1 MSRRTYASGPVRNP
15 CRKQRSETK
24 VGIHAITRVRVA
36 QELQGHM
43 NAEIVAIGTELL
55 LGQIVDTNSAW
66 IGQRFADNGIDL
78 HYTSTVGDSRSR
90 MLDTLKRAHGRSQVV
105 ITTGGIGPTQDDL
118 TREIVAEV
126 MGRKVVV
133 DPESLLELEERF
145 RKRGFILTKNNEKQA
160 EVPDGAGIF
169 RNPNGTAPAFVV
181 EDPDGVI
188 ISLPG
193 VPFEM
198 KWLIDNEV
206 LPYIKEKFNVTDAIQ
221 YRVLKTV
228 DLGESNVDH
237 LIGHLMSDDGNPGVG
252 TMAHPGQVDIRIA
265 ARAGS
270 ETEAEAL
277 IGPVE
282 EEARALLGD
291 NVFGTD
297 DETLEGVTGSLISD
311 KGLTVAT
318 YEDLAGGAIADVFQQ
333 AAGTDFVEGNIVNS
347 NEALERLARAGGEA
361 PPFADGPDRAAA
373 LSRAVR
379 AVSGAT
385 LGVAVHAVEE
395 GDQRTE
401 NLGRGETYIAVTD
414 AGGTHSRHVRSAGR
428 GVPDRRRAALGSLS
442 LVRRVLLGLE

>member
-1 MSRRTYASGPVRNP
+1 
-15 CRKQRSETK
+15 
-24 VGIHAITRVRVA
+24 
-36 QELQGHM
+36 M

-78 HYTSTVGDSRSR
+78 HYVNTVGDSRTR
-90 MLDTLKRAHGRSQVV
+90 MLDTLKRAHGRSPVV

-118 TREIVAEV
+118 TREIVSAV
-126 MGRKVVV
+126 MGVKVVV

-160 EVPDGAGIF
+160 EIPEGARIF

-181 EDPDGVI
+181 EDETGVI

-206 LPYIKEKFNVTDAIQ
+206 LPFIKEKFNVTDVIQ

-228 DLGESNVDH
+228 DIGESNVDH
-237 LIGHLMSDDGNPGVG
+237 LIGHLMVDDGNPGVG
-252 TMAHPGQVDIRIA
+252 TMAHPGQVDVRIA
-265 ARAGS
+265 ARAS
-270 ETEAEAL
+270 STAEAEAL

-282 EEARALLGD
+282 EEARKLLGD
-291 NVFGTD
+291 NIFGTEED
-297 DETLEGVTGSLISD
+297 TLEAVVGSLIAD

-318 YEDLAGGAIADVFQQ
+318 YEDLAGGAIADVFQR
-333 AAGTDFVEGNIVNS
+333 AAGDAYIEGNIINS
-347 NEALERLARAGGEA
+347 NDALERLARAGGES
-361 PPFADGPDRAAA
+361 PPFADGPESAAA
-373 LSRAVR
+373 LSRAIR
-379 AVSGAT
+379 AVSEAT
-385 LGVAVHAVEE
+385 LGVAVHAIEE

-414 AGGTHSRHVRSAGR
+414 ADGTHARHVRSAGR
-428 GVPDRRRAALGSLS
+428 GAPDRRRAALSSLS
-442 LVRRVLLGLE
+442 LVRRVLLGLD

>member
-1 MSRRTYASGPVRNP
+1 
-15 CRKQRSETK
+15 
-24 VGIHAITRVRVA
+24 
-36 QELQGHM
+36 M

-78 HYTSTVGDSRSR
+78 HYVNTVGDSRTR

-118 TREIVAEV
+118 TREIVSAV
-126 MGRKVVV
+126 MGVKVVV

-160 EVPDGAGIF
+160 EIPEGAKIF

-181 EDPDGVI
+181 EDEAGVI

-206 LPYIKEKFNVTDAIQ
+206 LPFIKEKFNVTDVIQ

-228 DLGESNVDH
+228 DIGESNVDH
-237 LIGHLMSDDGNPGVG
+237 LIGHLMVDDGNPGVG
-252 TMAHPGQVDIRIA
+252 TMAHPGQVDVRIA
-265 ARAGS
+265 ARAS
-270 ETEAEAL
+270 SAAEAEAL

-282 EEARALLGD
+282 EEVRKLLGD
-291 NVFGTD
+291 NIFGTED
-297 DETLEGVTGSLISD
+297 DILEAVVGSLIAD
-311 KGLTVAT
+311 RGLTVAT
-318 YEDLAGGAIADVFQQ
+318 FEDLAGGAIADVFQR
-333 AAGTDFVEGNIVNS
+333 AAGDAYIEGNIINS
-347 NEALERLARAGGEA
+347 NDALERLARAGGES
-361 PPFADGPDRAAA
+361 PPFTDGPERAAV

-379 AVSGAT
+379 TVSGAA

-414 AGGTHSRHVRSAGR
+414 ADGTHTRHVRSAGR
-428 GVPDRRRAALGSLS
+428 GAPDRRRAALSSLS
-442 LVRRVLLGLE
+442 LVRRVLMGLD

>member
-1 MSRRTYASGPVRNP
+1 
-15 CRKQRSETK
+15 
-24 VGIHAITRVRVA
+24 
-36 QELQGHM
+36 M

-78 HYTSTVGDSRSR
+78 HYVNTVGDSRTR
-90 MLDTLKRAHGRSQVV
+90 MLDTLKRAHDRSQVV

-118 TREIVAEV
+118 TREIVSAV
-126 MGRKVVV
+126 MGVNVVV
-133 DPESLLELEERF
+133 DPESLIELEERF

-160 EVPDGAGIF
+160 EIPEGARIF
-169 RNPNGTAPAFVV
+169 WNPNGTAPAFVV
-181 EDPDGVI
+181 EDDAGVI

-206 LPYIKEKFNVTDAIQ
+206 IPFIKEKFNVTDVIQ

-237 LIGHLMSDDGNPGVG
+237 LIGHLMVDDGNPGVG
-252 TMAHPGQVDIRIA
+252 TMAHPGQVDVRIA
-265 ARAGS
+265 ARAS
-270 ETEAEAL
+270 SEAEAEGL

-282 EEARALLGD
+282 EEVRKLLGD
-291 NVFGTD
+291 NIFGTED
-297 DETLEGVTGSLISD
+297 DTLEAVVGSLIAE

-318 YEDLAGGAIADVFQQ
+318 CEDLAGGAIADVFQR
-333 AAGTDFVEGNIVNS
+333 AAGDAYVEGNIINS
-347 NEALERLARAGGEA
+347 NDALERLAKAGGES
-361 PPFADGPDRAAA
+361 PPFDDGPERAAA
-373 LSRAVR
+373 LSRAIRV
-379 AVSGAT
+379 VSGAT

-395 GDQRTE
+395 GDERAE

-414 AGGTHSRHVRSAGR
+414 ADGTHTRHVRSAGR
-428 GVPDRRRAALGSLS
+428 GVPDRRRAALSSLS
-442 LVRRVLLGLE
+442 LVRRVLLGLD

>member
-1 MSRRTYASGPVRNP
+1 
-15 CRKQRSETK
+15 
-24 VGIHAITRVRVA
+24 
-36 QELQGHM
+36 M

-118 TREIVAEV
+118 TREIVARL
-126 MGRKVVV
+126 MGREVVV
-133 DPESLLELEERF
+133 DPDSLVELKERF
-145 RKRGFILTKNNEKQA
+145 QKRGFILTKNNEKQA
-160 EVPDGAGIF
+160 EIPEGARIF
-169 RNPNGTAPAFVV
+169 RNPNGTAPAFMV
-181 EDPDGVI
+181 EDDAGVI

-206 LPYIKEKFNVTDAIQ
+206 LPFIKEKFNVTDVIQ
-221 YRVLKTV
+221 YRVLKVV

-237 LIGHLMSDDGNPGVG
+237 LIGHLMSDEGNPGVG
-252 TMAHPGQVDIRIA
+252 TMAHPGQVDVRIA
-265 ARAGS
+265 ARAS
-270 ETEAEAL
+270 SKEEAEEL

-282 EEARALLGD
+282 EEAMKLLGD
-291 NVFGTD
+291 NVFGTEED
-297 DETLEGVTGSLISD
+297 TLEGVIGGLIKD

-318 YEDLAGGAIADVFQQ
+318 YEDLAGGAIADAFQK
-333 AAGTDFVEGNIVNS
+333 AAGTAFVEGNIVNS
-347 NEALERLARAGGEA
+347 NEALERLANSGGET

-379 AVSGAT
+379 VVSGAT

-401 NLGRGETYIAVTD
+401 NLGRGETYIAVTND
-414 AGGTHSRHVRSAGR
+414 DGTHTRHVRSAGR
-428 GVPDRRRAALGSLS
+428 GVPDRRRAALSSLS
-442 LVRRVLLGLE
+442 LVRRVLLGLDN

>member
-1 MSRRTYASGPVRNP
+1 
-15 CRKQRSETK
+15 
-24 VGIHAITRVRVA
+24 
-36 QELQGHM
+36 M

-78 HYTSTVGDSRSR
+78 HYVNTVGDSRAR

-118 TREIVAEV
+118 TREIVSAV
-126 MGRKVVV
+126 MGVKVVV

-160 EVPDGAGIF
+160 EIPEGARIF

-181 EDPDGVI
+181 EDEAGVI

-206 LPYIKEKFNVTDAIQ
+206 IPFIKEKFNVTDVIQ

-228 DLGESNVDH
+228 DIGESNVDH
-237 LIGHLMSDDGNPGVG
+237 LIGHLMVDDGNPGVG
-252 TMAHPGQVDIRIA
+252 TMAHPGQVDVRIA
-265 ARAGS
+265 ARAS
-270 ETEAEAL
+270 STTEAEAL

-282 EEARALLGD
+282 EEVRKLLGD
-291 NVFGTD
+291 NIFGTED
-297 DETLEGVTGSLISD
+297 DTLEAVVGSLITD

-318 YEDLAGGAIADVFQQ
+318 YEDLAGGAIVDVFQR
-333 AAGTDFVEGNIVNS
+333 AAGDAYVEGNIINS
-347 NEALERLARAGGEA
+347 NDALERLARAGGES
-361 PPFADGPDRAAA
+361 PPFTDGPERAAA
-373 LSRAVR
+373 LSRAIRV
-379 AVSGAT
+379 VSGAT

-395 GDQRTE
+395 GDERTE

-414 AGGTHSRHVRSAGR
+414 ADGTYTRHIRSAGR
-428 GVPDRRRAALGSLS
+428 GAPDRRRAALSSLS
-442 LVRRVLLGLE
+442 LVRRVLLGLD

>member
-1 MSRRTYASGPVRNP
+1 
-15 CRKQRSETK
+15 
-24 VGIHAITRVRVA
+24 
-36 QELQGHM
+36 M

-78 HYTSTVGDSRSR
+78 HYVNTVGDSRIR

-118 TREIVAEV
+118 TREIVSAV
-126 MGRKVVV
+126 MGVNVVV

-145 RKRGFILTKNNEKQA
+145 RKRGLILTKNNEKQA
-160 EVPDGAGIF
+160 EIPAGARIF

-181 EDPDGVI
+181 EDETGVI

-206 LPYIKEKFNVTDAIQ
+206 LPFIKEKFNVTDVIQ

-237 LIGHLMSDDGNPGVG
+237 LIGHLMVDDGNPGVG
-252 TMAHPGQVDIRIA
+252 TMAHPGQVDVRIA
-265 ARAGS
+265 ARANS
-270 ETEAEAL
+270 ATRAEEL

-282 EEARALLGD
+282 EEVRKLLGD
-291 NVFGTD
+291 NIFGTEED
-297 DETLEGVTGSLISD
+297 TLEAVVGRLIAD
-311 KGLTVAT
+311 KRLTVAT
-318 YEDLAGGAIADVFQQ
+318 YEDLAGGAIADIFQRT
-333 AAGTDFVEGNIVNS
+333 AGDAYVEGNIINS
-347 NEALERLARAGGEA
+347 EEALDRLARAGGES
-361 PPFADGPDRAAA
+361 PPFAGGPERAAA

-414 AGGTHSRHVRSAGR
+414 TDGTHTRHVRSAGR
-428 GVPDRRRAALGSLS
+428 GVPDRRRAALSSLS
-442 LVRRVLLGLE
+442 LVRRVLLGLD